1 MIVKVNKKDWD
12 VKDCTYGQR
21 RELHKMNAKVWW
33 DGQMD
38 VESYYN
44 VLEKV
49 GEIAGLGENDFTGM
63 DMPEV
68 DAVLQ
73 AVFLEY
79 LGIEPSKKDSGG

>member
-49 GEIAGLGENDFTGM
+49 GEIAGLGENDFKGM